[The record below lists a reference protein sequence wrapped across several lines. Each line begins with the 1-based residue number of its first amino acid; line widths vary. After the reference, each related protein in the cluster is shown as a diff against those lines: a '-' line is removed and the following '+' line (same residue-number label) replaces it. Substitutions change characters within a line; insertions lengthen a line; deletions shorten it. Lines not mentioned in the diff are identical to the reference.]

1 MYLWYGYHYV
11 LEGTRHV
18 AFQPKVD
25 NVDEEHLRET
35 GSETPLRHEE
45 ENYLLTTTYLTRNLT
60 LT

>member
-45 ENYLLTTTYLTRNLT
+45 ETTIY
-60 LT
+60 